1 MSEVGNE
8 VVRVA
13 DGVAVD
19 VAPSVSLDR
28 ASEWSVRLCEPV

>member
-8 VVRVA
+8 VVRPT

-28 ASEWSVRLCEPV
+28 ASE